1 MGEKSP
7 PRERHSGDTS
17 EGEGAS
23 QDYNPQDKQTSQSGS
38 PVLKSQRKG
47 QRPWGWQAGT
57 EMAGPDRGSPL
68 SWAEHSP
75 EVDAGG
81 QFPLSCRQPGLGKK
95 KTGIFVRNVDRGQGF
110 GVRTWDR
117 RIPMSK
123 QGLDTAFLHQS
134 CLGGEGPVRTLRKV
148 LKKPYLP

>member
-57 EMAGPDRGSPL
+57 DMAGPDRGSPL
-68 SWAEHSP
+68 SWAE
-75 EVDAGG
+75 
-81 QFPLSCRQPGLGKK
+81 Q
-95 KTGIFVRNVDRGQGF
+95 
-110 GVRTWDR
+110 
-117 RIPMSK
+117 
-123 QGLDTAFLHQS
+123 
-134 CLGGEGPVRTLRKV
+134 TLT
-148 LKKPYLP
+148 